1 VVAPPKIVRPVVVAP
16 APIVDDASEYNPA
29 IKPISVF
36 VAFAAVAPK
45 VVVVNGK
52 ANDAAA
58 DPVKHTPFIEKHPP
72 ARSIPRAKVEVAAVP
87 VTFKY
92 AVESPA
98 VSVEVAGPVTYKD
111 EVVAYEAKKLVE
123 EAVVA
128 KKFVAVA
135 FWSVDEPLTKK
146 LFAKKKPVE
155 VALPKSARVANDWVL
170 EAVEAKSAV
179 EVPWPPEKK
188 RLVVDATVAKKAVEV
203 ALVVVALMPVKF

>member
-123 EAVVA
+123 EQDVGELGKLWAITADSWYTASAVLWLEDWPQTLGEHGA
-128 KKFVAVA
+128 IGLK
-135 FWSVDEPLTKK
+135 VDELIIR
-146 LFAKKKPVE
+146 AIY
-155 VALPKSARVANDWVL
+155 SSRVTCSN
-170 EAVEAKSAV
+170 
-179 EVPWPPEKK
+179 
-188 RLVVDATVAKKAVEV
+188 
-203 ALVVVALMPVKF
+203 